1 MTVVIDA
8 SIAIKWFVPENLREQ
23 ALDVLKAEDHLAAPD
38 LLIPDLAS
46 LALEKARRNEIS
58 SLQARTIMS
67 GIESSGLE
75 LMPASIVCD
84 RAIEIADTLDRS
96 AYDCFYIATAER
108 LDTTLITAD
117 ARLCTALR
125 DTGLESVVRVLSA

>member
-38 LLIPDLAS
+38 LRIPDLAS

>member
-125 DTGLESVVRVLSA
+125 DTGLESVVPVLSA

>member
-75 LMPASIVCD
+75 LMPASIVYD

>member
-117 ARLCTALR
+117 ARLCTAFR

>member
-75 LMPASIVCD
+75 LIPASIVCD

>member
-38 LLIPDLAS
+38 LLIPDLAN

>member
-38 LLIPDLAS
+38 LLILDLAS